1 MKHILSHNV
10 CDKSYLDRIL
20 SHWNTNTTTMIL
32 ILTTRINCLTR
43 LWRNLEEIPLPHSKK
58 PHLQKTLHIC
68 QQVLLAMCNLISS
81 LILLLLSKARM
92 L

>member
-43 LWRNLEEIPLPHSKK
+43 LEKFGGNSP
-58 PHLQKTLHIC
+58 
-68 QQVLLAMCNLISS
+68 SS
-81 LILLLLSKARM
+81 LKKTPPSENPSYLSAGFVSYVQFNFFSYLTFTKQG
-92 L
+92 

>member
-58 PHLQKTLHIC
+58 THLQKTLHIC
-68 QQVLLAMCNLISS
+68 Q
-81 LILLLLSKARM
+81 
-92 L
+92 